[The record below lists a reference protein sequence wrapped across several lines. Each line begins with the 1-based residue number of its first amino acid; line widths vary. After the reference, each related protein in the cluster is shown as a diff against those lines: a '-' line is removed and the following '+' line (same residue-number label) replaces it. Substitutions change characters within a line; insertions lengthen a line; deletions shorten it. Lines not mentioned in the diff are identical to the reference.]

1 MDSISVCLFVSDSS
15 SLLHSVSRCLLPKR
29 PLLETL
35 FCKKKKKKAICL
47 SFAAPSLSLDDLFDC
62 IAALSSSFG
71 RLGQRKPC
79 HNSEFLTRLQLPG
92 RATADQRWINT
103 RDKPRQ
109 SRRIAH
115 ELGKGLLTAGDD
127 ARREVELNQCFM
139 SYCTSRCI
147 QGPLWSLV
155 SCWHSV
161 AHHVNPQDLSWTYLL
176 PHYTVAKQVKKKERK
191 MK

>member
-1 MDSISVCLFVSDSS
+1 MWTLSLSVCLCQTLLLSFTPSLAVCCQKDHCWKHCFV
-15 SLLHSVSRCLLPKR
+15 
-29 PLLETL
+29 
-35 FCKKKKKKAICL
+35 KKKKKKAICL

-147 QGPLWSLV
+147 QGPLWSLA
-155 SCWHSV
+155 SC
-161 AHHVNPQDLSWTYLL
+161 
-176 PHYTVAKQVKKKERK
+176 
-191 MK
+191 